1 MEYGLIGIALVA
13 VTVFVILKV
22 RKAKKDAAFIQEN
35 EAEILGKLNSYK
47 AEYQAMESAYIDH
60 RT

>member
-22 RKAKKDAAFIQEN
+22 RKAKKDAAFIREN
-35 EAEILGKLNSYK
+35 ELV
-47 AEYQAMESAYIDH
+47 H
-60 RT
+60 

>member
-1 MEYGLIGIALVA
+1 MEYALIGIALVA
-13 VTVFVILKV
+13 VAIFVMKV

-47 AEYQAMESAYIDH
+47 AE
-60 RT
+60 